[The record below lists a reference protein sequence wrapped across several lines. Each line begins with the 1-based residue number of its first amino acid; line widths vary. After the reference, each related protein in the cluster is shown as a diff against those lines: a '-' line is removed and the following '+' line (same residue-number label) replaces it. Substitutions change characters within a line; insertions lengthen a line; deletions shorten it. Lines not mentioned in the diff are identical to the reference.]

1 MALRFIRTRE
11 VCPSFPVGRRDE
23 DWLLYSGAWQVGSI
37 GRPGGQEN
45 RSIMWSLT
53 GPVTPEAPVEKN
65 GLRPDVTA
73 AKIRL
78 EEAFAPGPRGPV
90 FGRRAASPTM
100 AADDRVCA

>member
-1 MALRFIRTRE
+1 MKTGCSTAAHGRLA
-11 VCPSFPVGRRDE
+11 VG
-23 DWLLYSGAWQVGSI
+23 Q
-37 GRPGGQEN
+37 
-45 RSIMWSLT
+45 LT

-90 FGRRAASPTM
+90 FGRRAASHH
-100 AADDRVCA
+100 DGC